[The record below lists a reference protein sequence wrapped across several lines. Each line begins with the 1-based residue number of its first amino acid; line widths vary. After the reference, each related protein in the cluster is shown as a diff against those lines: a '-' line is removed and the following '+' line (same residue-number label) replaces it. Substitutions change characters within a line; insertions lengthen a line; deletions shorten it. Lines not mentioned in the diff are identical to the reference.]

1 MEQIK
6 CPHCGKT
13 HYTITGN
20 NQTCLY
26 NPVVVGPD
34 GRISMN
40 DSNIY
45 VSNCECLDCGER
57 FDIRSQYG
65 KTTVLDCGPTDPR
78 PIPAE
83 FSRTTIIGEPVT
95 AELAI
100 GTALK
105 TDRFCINFDHLRA
118 NPEAGFTLIL
128 DGKEHSFENL
138 DTLKEKLREFF
149 KMK

>member
-40 DSNIY
+40 DSNI
-45 VSNCECLDCGER
+45 
-57 FDIRSQYG
+57 
-65 KTTVLDCGPTDPR
+65 TVLDCGPTDPR
-78 PIPAE
+78 PIPTE
-83 FSRTTIIGEPVT
+83 FSRTTIISEPVT